1 MGKPFFD
8 ISSFYHFGMGTISYV
23 LLTKINIP
31 LVYNFLLSNGFHL
44 FIELIEN
51 NKKPNGEIL
60 ETSINH
66 IGDIL
71 LFLIGWILGYLI
83 QIQKYTPDVVIPFLW
98 VLLILTAFAEICR
111 EIYPNRQILFVK
123 GSFIK

>member
-1 MGKPFFD
+1 MGNFFFD
-8 ISSFYHFGMGTISYV
+8 ISSFYHFGMGTISYL

-83 QIQKYTPDVVIPFLW
+83 QIQKYTHDVVVPFLW

>member
-8 ISSFYHFGMGTISYV
+8 ISSFYHFGMGTITYV
-23 LLTKINIP
+23 LLTKANIP

-51 NKKPNGEIL
+51 NKKPNGEVL
-60 ETSINH
+60 ETSYNH

-71 LFLIGWILGYLI
+71 LFLIGWLLGYLL
-83 QIQKYTPDVVIPFLW
+83 QIQKYTPDVIVPFLW
-98 VLLILTAFAEICR
+98 ILLVLTAFAEICR
-111 EIYPNRQILFVK
+111 EVYPNNKILYVK
-123 GSFIK
+123 GSYLE